1 MADSSVLGPV
11 ELLVLTFPGA
21 RVAEAVSDALATVI
35 ARGDVTL
42 LDLVVLSAD
51 AAGAVTEF
59 EIEDDAAQIGIAGLT
74 ASDLDLVSDSDL
86 DVVREGLEPG
96 TTAVVLVFENTW
108 ARALAG
114 TVRAAEGRVDLHV
127 QVPRDAV
134 DAAIAAAS

>member
-11 ELLVLTFPGA
+11 ELLVLTFPGT
-21 RVAEAVSDALATVI
+21 RVAAAVSEALATVV

-51 AAGAVTEF
+51 EAGSVSEF
-59 EIEDDAAQIGIAGLT
+59 EIDDEVAEIGLTGLT
-74 ASDLDLVSDSDL
+74 ASELDLVSDSDL

-108 ARALAG
+108 ARNLAA

-127 QVPRDAV
+127 QVPRDAL